1 LILRPSCGRVHAL
14 RDGKFDS
21 EGPRQQLALSGLL
34 PHGVQARALA
44 LEKQMQAG
52 PEGGEHEDYMIAQSA
67 LKALV
72 KAGEAV
78 KSARQQST

>member
-1 LILRPSCGRVHAL
+1 MSAKFSQTVELAPLQITAIIVAL
-14 RDGKFDS
+14 RLHTD
-21 EGPRQQLALSGLL
+21 
-34 PHGVQARALA
+34 A

>member
-1 LILRPSCGRVHAL
+1 MSAKFSQNVELAPLQITAIIVAL
-14 RDGKFDS
+14 RFHMD
-21 EGPRQQLALSGLL
+21 
-34 PHGVQARALA
+34 A
-44 LEKQMQAG
+44 LEKQMQDG

-78 KSARQQST
+78 KTARQQSN

>member
-1 LILRPSCGRVHAL
+1 MSAKLSQTVELAPLQITAIIVAL
-14 RDGKFDS
+14 RLHMD
-21 EGPRQQLALSGLL
+21 
-34 PHGVQARALA
+34 V